1 MFQPEPIEEKKPS
14 SVWKW
19 IGLGCGGIL
28 LVCIGLGVG
37 LIYLAQRYVSVDSE
51 KAQKTAQSIMDYKI
65 PGGSRGLMEMNIAG
79 MKFVGVTSAS
89 NPNETMLMIGQMP
102 KELSTDTTEFNKS
115 FEESFKQQT
124 GQRFQSSKERQESKT
139 LCGQTVNVTISE
151 GEMMS
156 WKEGSNV
163 PAVSYQA
170 LVNHKDRL
178 LLVQLTTS
186 GKDAQSNAVEIFNSL
201 KCK

>member
-1 MFQPEPIEEKKPS
+1 MFQPEPIEEKKPR

-19 IGLGCGGIL
+19 VGLGCGGML

-37 LIYLAQRYVSVDSE
+37 FIYLAQRYFSVDSQ
-51 KAQKTAQSIMDYKI
+51 KAEETAQSIMDYKI

-89 NPNETMLMIGQMP
+89 NPDEIMLMIGQMP
-102 KELSTDTTEFNKS
+102 DGLSTDTAQFNKS

-124 GQRFQSSKERQESKT
+124 GQQFQSSKERQEAKT
-139 LCGQTVNVTISE
+139 LCGQTVNVTIAE
-151 GEMMS
+151 GEIMS
-156 WKEGSNV
+156 WRQGSNV

-186 GKDAQSNAVEIFNSL
+186 GTEAQSNAVEVFNSL